1 MILDGHDVEQLKHL
15 VRDPNELKHLG
26 KAAYEILCKDKWQ
39 PQGVESWPKAE
50 HPRKLYEEDLVSV
63 VLRAT
68 KYNVETASRLSR
80 RYWTPRGAARLASL
94 VGEYKA
100 FYGGSCCAFQEL
112 MESEG
117 RNVAEYLDLDQVRA
131 VHGGP
136 QSSYHK
142 CKFWEKGNCRNG
154 DHCRFEHRLC
164 GQDWINPSS
173 SSSEV
178 RRKDPLPVSDKQQ
191 DAQNDGDIGEPP
203 TDEGDVDEDQ
213 QAREDAAFQ
222 EQHQYGKGT
231 GKGSTKGSFAGRR
244 CWQHRTLAGCPYGDR
259 RMFVHDSEVKADVQW
274 EPGRRLDDDTRQQL
288 REAGLNKMCFHYQ
301 LYHSCKHGAD
311 CGFSHVKLPE
321 DKRKLLR
328 DLVYGSHHRRDML
341 VQGGELPG
349 KLKPQNSNIDGPTS
363 GSSGAP
369 RGATSSS
376 ALKGRLSLRFS
387 RLRADQVDDGN
398 PFDWVT
404 HRAD

>member
-1 MILDGHDVEQLKHL
+1 MGDIRRVIPADSAMKQQFQFGDPVYQVTVVKVEEDGTLVLQADGLELEDDNAAPGDWIEDNQCEEGIAKQFYGEKIRSILLSSQAPSDYVGKIVGMILDGHDVEQLKHL

-231 GKGSTKGSFAGRR
+231 GKGSTKGSFAGRSK
-244 CWQHRTLAGCPYGDR
+244 P
-259 RMFVHDSEVKADVQW
+259 
-274 EPGRRLDDDTRQQL
+274 
-288 REAGLNKMCFHYQ
+288 MC
-301 LYHSCKHGAD
+301 
-311 CGFSHVKLPE
+311 
-321 DKRKLLR
+321 
-328 DLVYGSHHRRDML
+328 
-341 VQGGELPG
+341 
-349 KLKPQNSNIDGPTS
+349 S
-363 GSSGAP
+363 GSLEGVWTMIP
-369 RGATSSS
+369 DNSSE
-376 ALKGRLSLRFS
+376 RL
-387 RLRADQVDDGN
+387 G
-398 PFDWVT
+398 
-404 HRAD
+404 